1 MSCSEHGTTLAFPL
15 GGRCHEVTEEGRSP
29 SAIPSEGMQRRSPY
43 PLSSRPSEA
52 SGGILYRT
60 ESCSEHGKKEF
71 VFGALARKTH
81 STARLTL
88 LLAAPLRVTK
98 WGHLK
103 RVSPLPFPLLFLSFP
118 FSCSVLPFLLR
129 GVCIF
134 LISDRCCPSA
144 AARAP
149 SLFCRSV
156 FFLLFFLL
164 FPFLPFFPLLLFPSI
179 PLSRFFSLLP
189 FFPSPAALFHV
200 LLNCSARLFDLQV
213 INNMWATAPRNLYI
227 AGHKPP
233 KYRKFRQSYQHFI
246 VEILIFVEK
255 CVTID
260 V

>member
-15 GGRCHEVTEEGRSP
+15 GGRCHEVTEEGRSHFAAP
-29 SAIPSEGMQRRSPY
+29 CAAFATHPAPLCHPDRGSERNE
-43 PLSSRPSEA
+43 RPSR
-52 SGGILYRT
+52 GILCRT
-60 ESCSEHGKKEF
+60 QKQGRTRQKEF
-71 VFGALARKTH
+71 VIGALARKTH

-134 LISDRCCPSA
+134 LISGRCCPS

-156 FFLLFFLL
+156 FSSFFLPL
-164 FPFLPFFPLLLFPSI
+164 SFPFPLFLFPSI
-179 PLSRFFSLLP
+179 PLSRFFS
-189 FFPSPAALFHV
+189 FFPLSQFPLLRPFSCAFELFRAAF
-200 LLNCSARLFDLQV
+200 
-213 INNMWATAPRNLYI
+213 
-227 AGHKPP
+227 
-233 KYRKFRQSYQHFI
+233 
-246 VEILIFVEK
+246 
-255 CVTID
+255 
-260 V
+260 